1 MFSSIGLFNRIV
13 CPEFGHCRLPGCLY
27 LHDEA
32 VRTNTTQSARAST
45 TKIRRQETDH
55 SSLETRPTKRRR
67 TDNGHEP
74 VDTLATAS
82 KRSPSTESTE
92 SAANGRSNTT
102 HHPVSVGPPEE
113 HLPRTAKKD
122 VSPPPLR
129 KHSTVE
135 CSGAVA
141 ANNPVHPSKTRAPGN
156 SKPKEFLN
164 PRMLKKPP
172 ATHTV
177 RMKLLALIHEQMV
190 RLNKE
195 VQASDDASRNALEL
209 SEQELI
215 RQALK
220 EEYDAAIDNPT
231 VYANILKL
239 RIVALKK
246 MTHADWKK
254 ERLKQIAKE
263 FPEVAPPKAS
273 TLPVTIATGL
283 SAQEEISL
291 LPKLVAVQDGLSK
304 HGYIVTSPSEADIE
318 QARKGVEASQGWE
331 ECDRCKSRFRVFPG
345 RREEDGALTSGG
357 RCMYHFGKPRR
368 PVKEKADTGHKD
380 TIYTC
385 CNQTLGTPGCTTAES
400 HVFKV
405 SEAKR
410 LALIMPFKGTSVQG
424 PNPPDN
430 AVCFD
435 CEMGYTTQG
444 LELIRLTA
452 TTWPDGEELLDVLV
466 RPIGEVLDLN
476 SRFSGV
482 WPVDYSNSVP
492 YSADS
497 TNTKVSQDKQGS
509 ERRLPLV
516 NSPHEARELLLA
528 YLTTTTPL
536 VGHAI
541 ENDLNSTRIIHPTII
556 DTVLL
561 YPHPR
566 GLPIRHGLKM
576 LVKKYLNKDIQ
587 MGGDKGHDSKEDARA
602 AGELVRLK
610 VMEKWKAMRAEG
622 WSVEAGDFHPPL
634 PGGPPPSMGVKVLVP
649 GVGRLKRAAT

>member
-1 MFSSIGLFNRIV
+1 MMFSSIGLFNKIV
-13 CPEFGHCRLPGCLY
+13 CPDFGRCRLPICLY
-27 LHDEA
+27 LHGGRNGDTAQSSAPSEA
-32 VRTNTTQSARAST
+32 
-45 TKIRRQETDH
+45 KFLDQETEH
-55 SSLETRPTKRRR
+55 AFETRPAKRRR
-67 TDNGHEP
+67 TDDKYERANTLPTVSKISSSNGSTE
-74 VDTLATAS
+74 DTADDHRAT
-82 KRSPSTESTE
+82 SPS
-92 SAANGRSNTT
+92 SA
-102 HHPVSVGPPEE
+102 SVGVADQ
-113 HLPRTAKKD
+113 HLPRSAKKD

-129 KHSTVE
+129 KHTILKSK
-135 CSGAVA
+135 GAVA
-141 ANNPVHPSKTRAPGN
+141 THTPVDPVKAKAPEN
-156 SKPKEFLN
+156 TKPRESLN

-177 RMKLLALIHEQMV
+177 RLKLLTLIHEQMA

-195 VQASDDASRNALEL
+195 VQASDDTSRAALEL

-215 RQALK
+215 HQALK
-220 EEYDAAIDNPT
+220 EEYDAALDNPT

-239 RIVALKK
+239 RVVALKK
-246 MTHADWKK
+246 MTLADWKM
-254 ERLKQIAKE
+254 ERLKQIAE
-263 FPEVAPPKAS
+263 EYPEVAPPKTS
-273 TLPVTIATGL
+273 TIPVTITTGL
-283 SAQEEISL
+283 SSVEEIAL
-291 LPKLVAVQDGLSK
+291 LPKLVAFQDGLIK
-304 HGYIVTSPSEADIE
+304 HGYIVISPSEAEVD
-318 QARKGVEASQGWE
+318 QARNGVEASQGWE
-331 ECDRCKSRFRVFPG
+331 VCDRCKSRFQVYPG

-357 RCMYHFGKPRR
+357 KCTYHYGRARR

-380 TIYTC
+380 TVYTC

-410 LALIMPFKGTSVQG
+410 LALIMPFKGTTVQG
-424 PNPPDN
+424 PSPPDH
-430 AVCFD
+430 AICFD

-466 RPIGEVLDLN
+466 RPIGEILDLN

-482 WPVDYSNSVP
+482 WPADYSNSVP
-492 YSADS
+492 YAAD
-497 TNTKVSQDKQGS
+497 TRISQDEQGS
-509 ERRLPLV
+509 RRRLPLV
-516 NSPHEARELLLA
+516 NSPAEARELLLSH
-528 YLTTTTPL
+528 LTTTTPL
-536 VGHAI
+536 MGHAI

-576 LVKKYLNKDIQ
+576 LVKKHLNRDIQ

-610 VMEKWKAMRAEG
+610 VMETWKAMKAEG
-622 WSVEAGDFHPPL
+622 WSVKDGDFRPPL
-634 PGGPPPSMGVKVLVP
+634 PGGPPPSIGKTILVP
-649 GVGRLKRAAT
+649 GAGRPKRAAP